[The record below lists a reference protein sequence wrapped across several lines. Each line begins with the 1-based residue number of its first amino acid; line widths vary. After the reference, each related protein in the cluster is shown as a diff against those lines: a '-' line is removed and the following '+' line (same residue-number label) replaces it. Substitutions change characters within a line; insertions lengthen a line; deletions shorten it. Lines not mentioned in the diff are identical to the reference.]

1 MDNGD
6 KVLEELKGD
15 RDGGM
20 PWMVIL
26 DGEGNELI
34 TSTGPDGNVGCPVEP
49 NEIKHFVDMI
59 RKSSDATDEQLQ
71 KITDAMNAN
80 AEKIKSR

>member
-1 MDNGD
+1 MENGD

-34 TSTGPDGNVGCPVEP
+34 TSNGPDGNVGCPVEP

-59 RKSSDATDEQLQ
+59 RKSSDATDEHLQ